1 MPFRRGAA
9 LCAGLLMLAAC
20 AERNDGETVLARVDG
35 DAVTESDF
43 RRELGLRP
51 FARQEYLETL
61 PGRKEML
68 ELLVRRRIVLSE
80 AERTSFVR
88 RPDVKKKV
96 DDIDAEFRRR
106 QQDAREQLIVGEY
119 FRHLQERD
127 LKVTDQDVRDFWSNE
142 KEVRAA
148 HILFQDAAGAQ
159 KALERLKGGA
169 KFESLAKELS
179 QDPATGRQ
187 GGDLGWLMR
196 GTLVPEFEEA
206 LFSLKP
212 GEVSGAVESPYGFHV
227 VRKTDERALAA
238 APFEQSAEKI
248 RAVLEKRKFQAWIDE
263 TKKRHSVT
271 TDAAALQDLKIEPPR
286 RTP

>member
-88 RPDVKKKV
+88 
-96 DDIDAEFRRR
+96 
-106 QQDAREQLIVGEY
+106 
-119 FRHLQERD
+119 
-127 LKVTDQDVRDFWSNE
+127 S
-142 KEVRAA
+142 
-148 HILFQDAAGAQ
+148 
-159 KALERLKGGA
+159 GGA
-169 KFESLAKELS
+169 SRTRAS
-179 QDPATGRQ
+179 SSSWANISATCR
-187 GGDLGWLMR
+187 
-196 GTLVPEFEEA
+196 
-206 LFSLKP
+206 
-212 GEVSGAVESPYGFHV
+212 
-227 VRKTDERALAA
+227 
-238 APFEQSAEKI
+238 SA
-248 RAVLEKRKFQAWIDE
+248 
-263 TKKRHSVT
+263 T
-271 TDAAALQDLKIEPPR
+271 
-286 RTP
+286 